1 MNAGHLNNFRAL
13 SPSSSISSRSNLSHW
28 SSMPP
33 HSPVVA
39 YSPALYLSFS
49 ATEIALGCVTS
60 LSNNNYAYN
69 RFINRNAQ
77 LACSR
82 TDFRC
87 SRQFGHYSTITTTTY
102 ELQDHHHQ
110 LTGSMPVSYGP
121 SPLAFTST
129 VKDIRKCRNTD
140 V

>member
-1 MNAGHLNNFRAL
+1 
-13 SPSSSISSRSNLSHW
+13 
-28 SSMPP
+28 MPP

-39 YSPALYLSFS
+39 YSPAIYLSFS

-69 RFINRNAQ
+69 PFINRNAQ

-87 SRQFGHYSTITTTTY
+87 SRQFWHYSTITTTTY
-102 ELQDHHHQ
+102 ELQDHHRK
-110 LTGSMPVSYGP
+110 LTGNDN
-121 SPLAFTST
+121 PLAL
-129 VKDIRKCRNTD
+129 CQPQPQPPPPPPPLPPLPMLP
-140 V
+140 